1 MLATAEVRKCEVSLQ
16 GLGFGQLNSCGENKH
31 TLKWDVPNK
40 HTPKWDV
47 PNKHTLKWD
56 VPNQAYIK
64 MGCPK
69 HT

>member
-40 HTPKWDV
+40 HT
-47 PNKHTLKWD
+47 LKWD